1 MLDNNELYN
10 RFMKINQ
17 ELESIRRELSEIDI
31 NLTDEQVVILDG
43 SEKLNTLQT
52 LIDQSIEMTLNISD
66 NLL

>member
-1 MLDNNELYN
+1 
-10 RFMKINQ
+10 MKINQ